1 MNLFLKADAIRVDT
15 DEKGFALIIDT
26 DEGDKL
32 YVEMHGC
39 ALDFYAS
46 VRSEMSGWVA
56 EAESARAAVAAGVSL
71 EDYTG
76 ATVPA
81 EDSGYATDDPKHPDF
96 HDIAVEAANR
106 LLRGDR

>member
-1 MNLFLKADAIRVDT
+1 MNLFLKADAIRVDP
-15 DEKGFALIIDT
+15 DERGFALIIDT

-32 YVEMHGC
+32 YVEIPGTLA

-46 VRSEMSGWVA
+46 VRSQMSGWAA

-81 EDSGYATDDPKHPDF
+81 DDSGYALDDPKHPTYHERMVD
-96 HDIAVEAANR
+96 
-106 LLRGDR
+106 